1 MILLLSTLNLGGLVP
16 SSPGYVGTYQF
27 LAILVL
33 SNFAIK
39 KEEAL
44 SFILVF
50 HALWYVPQTL
60 LGLII
65 LIRKN
70 LSLGQ
75 LMTNRSALDHLA

>member
-1 MILLLSTLNLGGLVP
+1 
-16 SSPGYVGTYQF
+16 
-27 LAILVL
+27 VL

-44 SFILVF
+44 GFILVF

-65 LIRKN
+65 LIKKN

-75 LMTNRSALDHLA
+75 LLKSEK

>member
-1 MILLLSTLNLGGLVP
+1 MGNDSASLNPEPWGLVP
-16 SSPGYVGTYQF
+16 SSPGYAGTYHL
-27 LAILVL
+27 LAILVF

-44 SFILVF
+44 GFVLVF

-60 LGLII
+60 LGLVV

-75 LMTNRSALDHLA
+75 LLKTEK

>member
-1 MILLLSTLNLGGLVP
+1 MGDDSASLCLNLGGLIP
-16 SSPGYVGTYQF
+16 SSPGYAGTYHL
-27 LAILVL
+27 LAVLVL

-60 LGLII
+60 IGLSFWSKGI
-65 LIRKN
+65 
-70 LSLGQ
+70 
-75 LMTNRSALDHLA
+75 

>member
-1 MILLLSTLNLGGLVP
+1 LVP
-16 SSPGYVGTYQF
+16 SSPGYAGTYHL

-33 SNFAIK
+33 TNFAIR

-44 SFILVF
+44 GFILVF

-65 LIRKN
+65 LTKKN
-70 LSLGQ
+70 LSLWQ
-75 LMTNRSALDHLA
+75 LFQKKK

>member
-1 MILLLSTLNLGGLVP
+1 V
-16 SSPGYVGTYQF
+16 F
-27 LAILVL
+27 

-44 SFILVF
+44 GFVLVF

-60 LGLII
+60 LGLVV

-75 LMTNRSALDHLA
+75 LLKTEK

>member
-1 MILLLSTLNLGGLVP
+1 MSELRSKLITIG
-16 SSPGYVGTYQF
+16 
-27 LAILVL
+27 AILVL

-44 SFILVF
+44 GFILVF

-65 LIRKN
+65 LIKKN

-75 LMTNRSALDHLA
+75 LLRTENS